1 MLINP
6 NLINLCHVFVW
17 LHYWSFYFHSDKNYN
32 NPLSELLRHL
42 FLGIVISVISSGISY
57 RSCIALGTEL
67 TDTLFCFRTFGIA
80 KKKVHKCIFI
90 LETLSLFAK
99 EMEFICLWKLTT
111 TCTDDLGSRIS
122 RWIMTKSGQ
131 AQHHQ
136 TPREESNNSVTRVA
150 SIGII
155 HVRSSVQRCTPV
167 LCVQHSANSA
177 DITTVESQGLASPQL
192 LISTV
197 HTHAVKLP
205 Y

>member
-1 MLINP
+1 MHIGP
-6 NLINLCHVFVW
+6 HVDQPQFNQFVSCVCLYLGSVRSI

-99 EMEFICLWKLTT
+99 EMEFICL
-111 TCTDDLGSRIS
+111 
-122 RWIMTKSGQ
+122 
-131 AQHHQ
+131 
-136 TPREESNNSVTRVA
+136 
-150 SIGII
+150 
-155 HVRSSVQRCTPV
+155 
-167 LCVQHSANSA
+167 
-177 DITTVESQGLASPQL
+177 
-192 LISTV
+192 
-197 HTHAVKLP
+197 
-205 Y
+205 